1 MTSIRTAARLCGF
14 CLIFWAVAGVQIGSF
29 SQAQTSEPAPASP
42 ESSLSA
48 ADAKAGLAGDQAR
61 VAKRYEELQQAILK
75 MAEVTSGTDPRRAA
89 LLRQAYT
96 RSTELAIEQKFD
108 GLVELLEKDQLYQ
121 ASKDQSQLQR
131 DLAAVLE
138 LLLSGD
144 SEKLPDEKAR
154 MAEILKQVNRLI
166 KEQKGLQ
173 GQTAG
178 EADPKPLADKQGQ
191 LAEKTGKLQ
200 DNIAQD
206 ERKKSAGNSE
216 AKPSDSKAGES
227 SPESQDG
234 KPQEG
239 GEPQKGDS
247 QQGQPQ
253 DGGGQPPPAES
264 GEQRPEENEGR
275 QPQQRIETAAKK
287 MRAAEEKLRE
297 AQKKAAFDEQQ
308 KALEELEMAKA
319 ELEKILRQ
327 MREEEIDRMLTMLEA
342 RFRKMLA
349 MQTEVYEGTQRLASI
364 PTADRTRE
372 DEIEAG
378 RLSRREAE
386 IVGEADKALALM
398 REDGSAVAFPEAVL
412 QIRTDMQQIVDLLAK
427 ADTGELTV
435 SLEQDVLTAIE
446 EMLAAL
452 EQAKQQN
459 EEQKQQSP
467 GQLGEPTEAAL
478 VDQLSE
484 LKMIRTLQSRVNN
497 RTVQYSKMLQKPAT
511 DRTQLKRGLDELADR
526 QARIHSATR
535 DIVTGRNK

>member
-1 MTSIRTAARLCGF
+1 MTSIRAAAGLCGF
-14 CLIFWAVAGVQIGSF
+14 CLVFWAVAGVQIS
-29 SQAQTSEPAPASP
+29 SVCQAQTSEPAPASP
-42 ESSLSA
+42 DSSPPAS
-48 ADAKAGLAGDQAR
+48 DAEAGLAGDQAR
-61 VAKRYEELQQAILK
+61 VAKRYEELQQALLK

-89 LLRQAYT
+89 ILRQAYT

-121 ASKDQSQLQR
+121 ASKDQTQLQR

-178 EADPKPLADKQGQ
+178 DADAKPLADKQGQ

-200 DNIAQD
+200 DSIAEGEKQ
-206 ERKKSAGNSE
+206 SSSQGNDSKPSE
-216 AKPSDSKAGES
+216 PKPSDSP
-227 SPESQDG
+227 PEDQDG

-239 GEPQKGDS
+239 GEPQKGGS
-247 QQGQPQ
+247 QKGEPQ
-253 DGGGQPPPAES
+253 DGAQPSPD
-264 GEQRPEENEGR
+264 GEQSAEQNEG
-275 QPQQRIETAAKK
+275 PQAQKRIESAAKK

-297 AQKKAAFDEQQ
+297 AQKKPAFEEQQ

-327 MREEEIDRMLTMLEA
+327 LREEEIDRMLTMLEA

-349 MQTEVYEGTQRLASI
+349 MQTEVYEGTQRLAST
-364 PTADRTRE
+364 PVADRTRE

-386 IVGEADKALALM
+386 IVAEADKALALM

-412 QIRTDMQQIVDLLAK
+412 QIRTDMQQVVELLAQ

-435 SLEQDVLTAIE
+435 SLEQDVLAAIE

-459 EEQKQQSP
+459 EEQKPQAP
-467 GQLGEPTEAAL
+467 GQPGEPTEAAL

-497 RTVQYSKMLQKPAT
+497 RTVQYSKMLQKPAS
-511 DRTQLKRGLDELADR
+511 DRSQLKKGLDELADR
-526 QARIHSATR
+526 QARIHGATR

>member
-1 MTSIRTAARLCGF
+1 M
-14 CLIFWAVAGVQIGSF
+14 WAVADVQISSR
-29 SQAQTSEPAPASP
+29 SQAQTSEPAPPSPKGSPAAS
-42 ESSLSA
+42 
-48 ADAKAGLAGDQAR
+48 DAEAGLAGDQAR

-75 MAEVTSGTDPRRAA
+75 MAEVTAGTDPRRAA

-96 RSTELAIEQKFD
+96 RSSELAIEQKFD

-121 ASKDQSQLQR
+121 ASKDQTQLKE

-178 EADPKPLADKQGQ
+178 EAEPKSLADQQGK
-191 LAEKTGKLQ
+191 LADKTGKLRESIEQ
-200 DNIAQD
+200 GEKQNSSKGDDPNPSGPKAND
-206 ERKKSAGNSE
+206 SA
-216 AKPSDSKAGES
+216 
-227 SPESQDG
+227 PEGQDG

-239 GEPQKGDS
+239 GEPQKGGP
-247 QQGQPQ
+247 QKGKPQ
-253 DGGGQPPPAES
+253 DGGGQPSPPQPS
-264 GEQRPEENEGR
+264 SEEPTENDEA
-275 QPQQRIETAAKK
+275 PQTQKRIETAAKK

-297 AQKKAAFDEQQ
+297 AQKKPAFEEQQ

-319 ELEKILRQ
+319 DLEKILRQ
-327 MREEEIDRMLTMLEA
+327 LREEEIDRMLTMLEA

-349 MQTEVYEGTQRLASI
+349 MQTEVYEGTQRLAHI
-364 PTADRTRE
+364 PATERRRE

-386 IVGEADKALALM
+386 IVAEADKALALM
-398 REDGSAVAFPEAVL
+398 REDGTAVAFPEAVL
-412 QIRTDMQQIVDLLAK
+412 QIRTDMQQVVELLAK

-435 SLEQDVLTAIE
+435 SLEEDVLAAIE

-459 EEQKQQSP
+459 EEQKQQGP
-467 GQLGEPTEAAL
+467 GQPGEPTEAAL

-497 RTVQYSKMLQKPAT
+497 RTVQYSKMLQKPDVDAS
-511 DRTQLKRGLDELADR
+511 QLKTGLNELADR